1 MRVLTVY
8 AHPDPKSFCHAVLG
22 QFTRGLSDAGH
33 EHEVIDLYAER
44 FDPVL
49 RVRDLANWLPDQN
62 APDVAEKV
70 VRERV
75 LVGGDNALQ
84 RFVARLMFR
93 NKTPLEV
100 IAQLRR
106 RGPRDVRRH
115 QARVARAEALAF
127 ISPVWFVGFPAI
139 MKGWIERVFTLQ
151 FAFSLS
157 SAGWH
162 GDIDGRIPLL
172 RHEKAL
178 IISTTIFNERAYDAG
193 LRDAMR
199 KLIDEFALHYPG
211 IRTVEHEYFYA
222 VNMADPKTLEGYL
235 ARAYQLG
242 KGFSAPSRPDLR
254 GGHDTRVSQFPT
266 ARTPVSVSIS

>member
-8 AHPDPKSFCHAVLG
+8 AHPDPKSFCRAVLE

-33 EHEVIDLYAER
+33 AHHVIDLYAER

-49 RVRDLANWLPDQN
+49 KVRDLANWLPDEN

-70 VRERV
+70 VRERI
-75 LVGGDNALQ
+75 LGGGGNPLQ
-84 RFVARLMFR
+84 QFFARFMFR

-106 RGPRDVRRH
+106 RAPRDVRRH
-115 QARVARAEALAF
+115 QARVAWAEALAF

-139 MKGWIERVFTLQ
+139 MKGWIERVFTVK

-162 GDIDGRIPLL
+162 GDIGGRIPLL
-172 RHEKAL
+172 RHERAL
-178 IISTTIFNERAYDAG
+178 IISTTIFNREAYDAG
-193 LRDAMR
+193 LREAMR

-211 IRTVEHEYFYA
+211 IRAVEHEYFYA
-222 VNMADPKTLEGYL
+222 VNMADRKTLEGYL
-235 ARAYQLG
+235 KRAYHLG
-242 KGFSAPSRPDLR
+242 KDFSAPPRPE
-254 GGHDTRVSQFPT
+254 TS
-266 ARTPVSVSIS
+266 A

>member
-1 MRVLTVY
+1 MRVLTVF
-8 AHPDPKSFCHAVLG
+8 AHPDRNSFCGAVLD
-22 QFTRGLSDAGH
+22 QFSRGLADAGH
-33 EHEVIDLYAER
+33 EHDVIDLYAER

-49 RVRDLANWLPDQN
+49 RVQDLPNWLPDEN

-75 LVGGDNALQ
+75 MSGGNALQ
-84 RFVARLMFR
+84 RLMTRFMFR

-115 QARVARAEALAF
+115 QERVALAEALAF
-127 ISPVWFVGFPAI
+127 ISPIWFVGFPAI
-139 MKGWIERVFTLQ
+139 MKGWIERVFTLK

-162 GDIDGRIPLL
+162 GDIAGRIPLL

-178 IISTTIFNERAYDAG
+178 IISTTIFNKAAYDAG
-193 LRDAMR
+193 LREAMR

-211 IRTVEHEYFYA
+211 IRSVEHEYFYA
-222 VNMADPKTLEGYL
+222 VNLADRKILEGYL
-235 ARAYQLG
+235 KRAYQLG
-242 KGFSAPSRPDLR
+242 KEFSAPARP
-254 GGHDTRVSQFPT
+254 V
-266 ARTPVSVSIS
+266 A

>member
-8 AHPDPKSFCHAVLG
+8 AHPDPKSFCHAILD

-33 EHEVIDLYAER
+33 EHDVIDLYAER

-49 RVRDLANWLPDQN
+49 RVGDLANWLPDDN

-70 VRERV
+70 VRERI
-75 LVGGDNALQ
+75 LDGGDTALQ
-84 RFVARLMFR
+84 RLVARLMFR
-93 NKTPLEV
+93 NMTPLEV

-115 QARVARAEALAF
+115 QARVAWAEGLAF
-127 ISPVWFVGFPAI
+127 VSPIWFVGFPAI
-139 MKGWIERVFTLQ
+139 LKGWIERVFTVQ

-162 GDIDGRIPLL
+162 GDIGGRIPLL

-178 IISTTIFNERAYDAG
+178 IISTTIFNKEAYDAG
-193 LRDAMR
+193 LRDAMT

-211 IRTVEHEYFYA
+211 IRTVEHEYFHA
-222 VNMADPKTLEGYL
+222 VNLADRKTLEGYL

-242 KGFSAPSRPDLR
+242 KEFSGS
-254 GGHDTRVSQFPT
+254 GGAV
-266 ARTPVSVSIS
+266 AAA